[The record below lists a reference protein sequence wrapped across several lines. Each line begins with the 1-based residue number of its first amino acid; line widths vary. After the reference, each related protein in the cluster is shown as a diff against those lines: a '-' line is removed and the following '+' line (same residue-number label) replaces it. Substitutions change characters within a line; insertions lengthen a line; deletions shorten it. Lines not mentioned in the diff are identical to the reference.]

1 MVVSSLRSISLKL
14 LVPAMATL
22 LLVIV
27 AVTMLQMDLKSN
39 QVELISQA
47 KVGIRSQGYILQ
59 QSLSDS
65 LSRNQVDIAER
76 SIMLAAL
83 DEQVRDIVVLD
94 PQASVLLSNRLID
107 KHLFASETVT
117 DFDRQAFE
125 ATSIQGQEQ
134 SSFDAENKR
143 LSLYLPLDMGPRS
156 DSLSPSAKG
165 AIYISYDLS
174 RQWSAIEQ
182 GFIQR
187 MGKYIALVFA
197 SLLVVVFFV
206 YWVLLRPLSH
216 LLKHSQNKQAPVKLK
231 GQGEIGK
238 LQRVMNNM
246 NSNMLDSFTQLQN
259 SEKRWQ
265 FALTG
270 SGDGVFDWDFA
281 KKSVFFSPQWAK
293 MLGFD
298 EGELT
303 NQSKEW
309 ESRIHSDDLHKTL
322 ASLRAHFK
330 GETESFEC
338 MHRMQTKDGRYIW
351 VMVRAMV
358 IERDVNKRPLRMIG
372 TQTNISDIRAAQET
386 IEFQSSHDDITR
398 LANRRKLI
406 ENLEQEIENAGRRKT
421 IGVLIYL
428 DLDHFKNVNDL
439 LGHAAGDLLLRLVAH
454 RLRENYRQH
463 ETIARLG
470 GDEYAILIPDLG
482 ADHRRASL
490 RARKI
495 AENIRNLIRRPFAIK
510 GNDISLN
517 ATIGLA
523 MYPNQDSNATEI
535 LRQADMALYHGK
547 DAGRGS
553 VCLFS
558 SKMAEDIQQRH
569 KLQQMMRVA
578 ITQEDMVA
586 YFQPRYNSQYEMVG
600 AETLVRWYD
609 NELGWISPG
618 RFIPL
623 AEESGLIILLG
634 KFIMRSA
641 FSALKRWQDRGLPKN
656 FTTLSVNVSPNQFHR
671 EDFVDSTI
679 DVIRSAGCDPRL
691 IELEITEGVLVD
703 NVKETV
709 EKISRLR
716 ALGIRFS
723 VDDFG
728 TGYSSLA
735 YLNQLPIN
743 CLKIDKSFVSEV
755 EKGGSECSIIT
766 TIISMA
772 ENLDLEVIAEGVETE
787 YQLEFLKF
795 RGCTVYQGFYF
806 SEALEPDIFED
817 RLFARHDQAVSF

>member
-1 MVVSSLRSISLKL
+1 MSSLRSISLKL